1 MNINTRFFT
10 LHAVGA
16 IFVFHLLA
24 GQTIAPLTGNPFD
37 LDIVQFWG
45 SNGKTKVEINQLIP
59 KRLFRWAESQNGFQ
73 FQALA
78 KVAILQDSTPIQQ
91 DIFRLMDQRIER
103 PTPTDLQ
110 IKMAALSRFYLDPGT
125 YTVQAELHDLISDQ
139 TYNQSKSFQVR
150 SITFDRL
157 ILSDLLLATSIIPR
171 YQDTSDPFYKNGLQ
185 VTPNA
190 CCIYGLEI
198 PVLYIYSEIYGLTK
212 TADGTYTLR
221 YSILGPDG
229 EQLLLRGPFTR
240 KKPGASSV
248 EYLGINIVAL
258 PPNSYAIK
266 LQVTDND
273 TGVDVTQ
280 SHPFYVFKKSR
291 VTVQRDVAAE
301 LNSMSSEE
309 FQPMVNI
316 MGYLLPS
323 KSSRELK
330 KLARPE
336 QERWL
341 VAYFT
346 HQDTITST
354 PENEYYEQ
362 LHNRMEYVDS
372 QFSTQ
377 WQPGW
382 KTDRGRVYLK
392 YGIPDDILQ
401 SPPTYETYAF
411 ERWIYR
417 YPNKEYEFVFI
428 DQEGEEEYILVHSTH
443 PNEYQDYDWKQKI
456 FKAYINLDY

>member
-1 MNINTRFFT
+1 
-10 LHAVGA
+10 
-16 IFVFHLLA
+16 
-24 GQTIAPLTGNPFD
+24 
-37 LDIVQFWG
+37 
-45 SNGKTKVEINQLIP
+45 
-59 KRLFRWAESQNGFQ
+59 
-73 FQALA
+73 
-78 KVAILQDSTPIQQ
+78 
-91 DIFRLMDQRIER
+91 
-103 PTPTDLQ
+103 
-110 IKMAALSRFYLDPGT
+110 
-125 YTVQAELHDLISDQ
+125 
-139 TYNQSKSFQVR
+139 
-150 SITFDRL
+150 
-157 ILSDLLLATSIIPR
+157 
-171 YQDTSDPFYKNGLQ
+171 
-185 VTPNA
+185 
-190 CCIYGLEI
+190 
-198 PVLYIYSEIYGLTK
+198 
-212 TADGTYTLR
+212 
-221 YSILGPDG
+221 
-229 EQLLLRGPFTR
+229 
-240 KKPGASSV
+240 
-248 EYLGINIVAL
+248 
-258 PPNSYAIK
+258 
-266 LQVTDND
+266 
-273 TGVDVTQ
+273 
-280 SHPFYVFKKSR
+280 
-291 VTVQRDVAAE
+291 
-301 LNSMSSEE
+301 
-309 FQPMVNI
+309 

-362 LHNRMEYVDS
+362 LRNRMEYVDS